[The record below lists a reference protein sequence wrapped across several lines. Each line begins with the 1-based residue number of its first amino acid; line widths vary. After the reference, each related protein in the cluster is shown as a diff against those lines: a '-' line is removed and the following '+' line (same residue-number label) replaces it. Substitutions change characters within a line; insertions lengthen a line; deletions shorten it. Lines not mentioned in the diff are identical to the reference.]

1 MFGFDHVRLW
11 SCSSFS
17 TNKIELTLRTR
28 SWVRLVKWQLA
39 AEITSF
45 FNVESELRNK
55 RIYKLAFTK
64 KCKFLMFGD
73 SPIMMSICFAQTP
86 ETCKLSCIKQSVLK
100 LVQFIEFLSFRT
112 LWMVSL
118 LRLCLDNVTR
128 ISFRVGTFEGR
139 SIAFFFCVWST
150 KYWTV
155 SISEGLY
162 W

>member
-55 RIYKLAFTK
+55 RIYELAFTK

-100 LVQFIEFLSFRT
+100 LVPIY
-112 LWMVSL
+112 WVSKFSDSL
-118 LRLCLDNVTR
+118 DGKLVTLCLDNVTR

-139 SIAFFFCVWST
+139 SIAFFFFV
-150 KYWTV
+150 YEAPN
-155 SISEGLY
+155 IGP
-162 W
+162 